1 MWQQHKPFICCSV
14 TITGSATYELL
25 LPSFDFDCAVLWCC
39 RVPGSAEQYL
49 ADAVLVWQYGLF
61 VVLLCIALDMGLH
74 ACCSTAGV
82 ATAAAACREAAQVL
96 PTAARRRWVKVM
108 CVCCMAI
115 QADGTLDGQQQSKVE
130 AH

>member
-1 MWQQHKPFICCSV
+1 M
-14 TITGSATYELL
+14 
-25 LPSFDFDCAVLWCC
+25 
-39 RVPGSAEQYL
+39 PGSAEQYL

-115 QADGTLDGQQQSKVE
+115 QADGTLVGQQQSKVE